1 MVEIIREHYAAP
13 GLLERIGQGL
23 AKAGKDPD
31 NVTIE
36 DLGGVDEFH
45 LGGFAAT
52 IGLIE
57 RLQVTAEMHVLDVGS
72 GLGGPARRLAKTVG
86 CRVTGID
93 LSADFCDAGRALNGW
108 TGLGDRVTLCQGDA
122 NDLSVLERE
131 SFDAAWTLHVGMN
144 IADKDRFYSSIH
156 RALKPGGRFLVYD
169 ILAVEGQEVLYPA
182 PWARDPAGSFL
193 STQAALV
200 DHLRGAGFVVE
211 DVQDRTA
218 AGQALFEEGLRRAAA
233 MPSPPPLGLH
243 VVLGPITKEIL
254 PLLKRNMEEGRL
266 GLGALGGASALSARP
281 DWYGGGLH
289 HSVFQH

>member
-1 MVEIIREHYAAP
+1 MVEISRQHYSAP
-13 GLLERIGQGL
+13 GLLERIRQGL

-31 NVTIE
+31 NVTID
-36 DLGGVDEFH
+36 DLGAVDEFH

-52 IGLIE
+52 TDLIE
-57 RLQVTAEMHVLDVGS
+57 RLRVTAEMCVLDVGS

-108 TGLGDRVTLCQGDA
+108 TGLDDKVTLRQGDA
-122 NDLSVLERE
+122 SDLSGLDRE

-144 IADKDRFYSSIH
+144 IADKDKFYSSIH
-156 RALKPGGRFLVYD
+156 GALKPGGRFLVYD

-193 STQAALV
+193 ITQAALV

-211 DVQDRTA
+211 DVQDRLA
-218 AGQALFEEGLRRAAA
+218 AGLTSVNKSLERIAA
-233 MPSPPPLGLH
+233 MQVLPALGLH

-254 PLLKRNMEEGRL
+254 PLLQRNLAEGRIGV
-266 GLGALGGASALSARP
+266 GLVTCHKRG
-281 DWYGGGLH
+281 H
-289 HSVFQH
+289 